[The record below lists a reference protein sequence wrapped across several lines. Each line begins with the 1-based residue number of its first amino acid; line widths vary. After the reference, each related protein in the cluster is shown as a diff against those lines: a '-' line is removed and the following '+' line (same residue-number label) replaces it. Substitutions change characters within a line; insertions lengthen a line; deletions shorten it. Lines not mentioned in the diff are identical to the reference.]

1 MIDCVTWETAH
12 LFGEAWISHH
22 RLRHRLF
29 VDRQGWEVPTY
40 NSLEYDQFDT
50 PAAVYLLW
58 RDEVGQARGVTRL
71 IPTER
76 PYMLKEIWPD
86 MVDTLPSSAS
96 VWEATRIGVDR
107 DLDSATRSR
116 VCGELVAGCLEYGL
130 QNGISRYIFLMPLA
144 IIRTLLVRAG
154 CPVAL
159 ISEPR
164 SIDNHLVA
172 AAEVKISELA
182 LAEVRR
188 RKAIT
193 GPVLNTATPPLRKA
207 A

>member
-1 MIDCVTWETAH
+1 M
-12 LFGEAWISHH
+12 
-22 RLRHRLF
+22 
-29 VDRQGWEVPTY
+29 
-40 NSLEYDQFDT
+40 
-50 PAAVYLLW
+50 W
-58 RDEVGQARGVTRL
+58 RDEAGQARGVARL

-76 PYMLKEIWPD
+76 PYMVKEIWPH
-86 MVDTLPSSAS
+86 MVDSLPSSPS

-107 DLDSATRSR
+107 DLDPRTRNR

-130 QNGISRYIFLMPLA
+130 RNGISRYIFLMPLA

-159 ISEPR
+159 LGEPVM
-164 SIDNHLVA
+164 IDNHLA
-172 AAEVKISELA
+172 AVAEVRISKMA

-188 RKAIT
+188 RKMIA
-193 GPVLNTATPPLRKA
+193 GPVLNTETVPLEKA

>member
-29 VDRQGWEVPTY
+29 VERQGWEGPTH

-58 RDEVGQARGVTRL
+58 RDEAGQARGVTRL

-86 MVDTLPSSAS
+86 MVDTLPSSPS
-96 VWEATRIGVDR
+96 
-107 DLDSATRSR
+107 SR
-116 VCGELVAGCLEYGL
+116 
-130 QNGISRYIFLMPLA
+130 P
-144 IIRTLLVRAG
+144 
-154 CPVAL
+154 
-159 ISEPR
+159 
-164 SIDNHLVA
+164 
-172 AAEVKISELA
+172 
-182 LAEVRR
+182 
-188 RKAIT
+188 
-193 GPVLNTATPPLRKA
+193 
-207 A
+207 